1 MTRYSSS
8 SLAIHPL
15 ICTLTLYRYSPLDWE
30 GFFYSPK
37 KYTTLQK
44 LNKSNKDLKMQKN
57 KNKKKTW
64 LLRLITFLSQIFLPD
79 MNLFDCD
86 ISFWLVWG
94 SDLKSCIACVS
105 IDRIVPWL
113 RMDYLSIGLTSI
125 DSNQFPTIEVSFVLL
140 EDKIYWYKE
149 FFNLSIHRDL
159 NLITSS
165 IGNSDRIPHETDKE
179 PRGYI
184 VPWIAYVDSR
194 RSRVSNFFDL
204 DRKIN
209 MRSKSTIIKISSWVC
224 RDDSELDLS
233 ASFWSDLDIVVSRI
247 LRWVIFSCSIVSTSI
262 DWLIASLRENF
273 RKILNARPYFL
284 ISDINCRDFF
294 ISDIES
300 LEGFIS

>member
-1 MTRYSSS
+1 
-8 SLAIHPL
+8 
-15 ICTLTLYRYSPLDWE
+15 
-30 GFFYSPK
+30 
-37 KYTTLQK
+37 
-44 LNKSNKDLKMQKN
+44 MQKI

-64 LLRLITFLSQIFLPD
+64 LLKLITFLSQIFLPD

-94 SDLKSCIACVS
+94 SDLKSCITCIS
-105 IDRIVPWL
+105 IDGIVPWL

-125 DSNQFPTIEVSFVLL
+125 DSDQFSTIEVSFVFL

-149 FFNLSIHRDL
+149 FFNFSIHRDH

-165 IGNSDRIPHETDKE
+165 IGNSDWVSHETNKE
-179 PRGYI
+179 PCGFI
-184 VPWIAYVDSR
+184 ISWITYTDSC
-194 RSRVSNFFDL
+194 RSRICNPLDFDH
-204 DRKIN
+204 KIN
-209 MRSKSTIIKISSWVC
+209 MRGKSTIIKICSWVC

-233 ASFWSDLDIVVSRI
+233 TSFWSDLDIVVSRI
-247 LRWVIFSCSIVSTSI
+247 LRWIIFSCSIVSTSI

-284 ISDINCRDFF
+284 ISDINCRYFL

-300 LEGFIS
+300 LDGFVS